1 MRIDPY
7 DLPYLGSC
15 PLPFEIVT
23 AILKYNLAYDTP
35 SFAYRT
41 FNEDDEESME
51 MAVLDST
58 RGNLLSK
65 TSYVCYTPLALKHHI
80 QDPQRATNQW
90 IEAD

>member
-7 DLPYLGSC
+7 DLPYLGSR

-41 FNEDDEESME
+41 FNEDDEEEME
-51 MAVLDST
+51 MDST

-65 TSYVCYTPLALKHHI
+65 TSYVRYWHSYTTYKIHK
-80 QDPQRATNQW
+80 
-90 IEAD
+90 